1 MRLSKYKEK
10 PNQFLIVLYNLSKGG
25 KDMVPLNVIAKEC
38 GFRPVDLQKIVNE
51 YAREGLVRYEPANQA
66 DSHIQMGGIRLTEI
80 GKSIAENT

>member
-10 PNQFLIVLYNLSKGG
+10 PNQFLIVVYNLSKGG
-25 KDMVPLNVIAKEC
+25 KNMVPVNVISKEC

-66 DSHIQMGGIRLTEI
+66 DNPTQMGGIRLTEI
-80 GKSIAENT
+80 GKSIVENT

>member
-25 KDMVPLNVIAKEC
+25 KSMVQLNVIAKEC
-38 GFRPVDLQKIVNE
+38 GFRPIDLQKIVNE
-51 YAREGLVRYEPANQA
+51 YAREGLIRYEPANQA
-66 DSHIQMGGIRLTEI
+66 DNHIQMGGIRLTEI